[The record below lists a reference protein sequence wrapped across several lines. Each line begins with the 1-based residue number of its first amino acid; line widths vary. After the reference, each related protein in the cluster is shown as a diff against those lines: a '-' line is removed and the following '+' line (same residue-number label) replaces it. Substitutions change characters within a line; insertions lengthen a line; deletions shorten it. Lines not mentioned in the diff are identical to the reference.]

1 MPLPSPYRNPGRW
14 RAVVFQREV
23 RHGTAG
29 CLLSLVLLAP
39 LLVRTW
45 GLGRVVAAVLLYS
58 CLLVPA
64 LTNYF
69 SASRLFLRLL
79 RSIQNVASPPR
90 STFYTSLTVSLG
102 SAVSRAAYWV
112 GAFVRQV
119 LRCLLKA
126 ITMPFVFIFGCV
138 VPVLH
143 AVYLAFDGFRITSN
157 QVVFFLMM
165 QQLMTPLAHLTA
177 LYFLLFYTVL
187 HYIHKALFTRQWVRL
202 VETTRLRED
211 VARLTAWYV
220 AARLGKGVA
229 MSFVLVMFTL
239 QFNHVEPDLLYMA
252 VTFLYFVITQ
262 RKWTGNERIVSFIR
276 ALRLDLLEEEEE
288 FWVPL
293 LLRGV
298 PLAASACTAVLL
310 AAASSPRLVV
320 VAAYTN
326 LLVPGQLLRQEYMT
340 HATQHIVLSTKC
352 SRATPQEASSHSP
365 CPVCLEDLRQARVT
379 PCGHYYHVAC
389 LRRCLLMSPLCPLC
403 KQVI

>member
-157 QVVFFLMM
+157 Q
-165 QQLMTPLAHLTA
+165 
-177 LYFLLFYTVL
+177 
-187 HYIHKALFTRQWVRL
+187 TRQWVRL